1 MKIVILGYSGLIGN
15 NILENLS
22 KKTSFNLTC
31 VGRNIKKK
39 PFRNSRIK
47 YYKWDFETFK
57 KKNLLF
63 LKQADIIINCVGKT
77 ENIDGYLER
86 INVIFPKNLVKY
98 IISNKLKVRLIHLSS
113 VAVYGGAQNYLG
125 QKKLI
130 SENSVNKI
138 NDLYSKTKLDGDLLI
153 KNYTKRKLNK
163 HFSYTILRI
172 SNVFGGKEKTN
183 LYRFLM
189 FSLKFR
195 FWIKSF
201 NDVIFNFVN
210 VNDVTQAVNLIISKL
225 QVSKNKTY
233 IVSDDCK
240 QYKVFQIHQ
249 NLLKKKNI
257 KFNIPISLIKFLIKL
272 LPLPKKIINFLL
284 IISSRVSYSNKK
296 IKKELN
302 FSPRFSILEKI
313 KHLNER

>member
-1 MKIVILGYSGLIGN
+1 MKIVILGYSGLIGK

-22 KKTSFNLTC
+22 KKTSFNFTC

-39 PFRNSRIK
+39 PYRNPKIK
-47 YYKWDFETFK
+47 YHKWDFETFK

-63 LKQADIIINCVGKT
+63 LKNSDIIINCVGK
-77 ENIDGYLER
+77 IDNKDSNLR
-86 INVIFPKNLVKY
+86 SINVIFIKKLIKY
-98 IISNKLKVRLIHLSS
+98 IINNKLKVRLIHLSS

-130 SENSVNKI
+130 YENSVNKI

-153 KNYTKRKLNK
+153 KKYIKKNLNK
-163 HFSYTILRI
+163 NFSYTILRI

-189 FSLKFR
+189 FSLTFR

-201 NDVIFNFVN
+201 NDVMFNFVN
-210 VNDVTQAVNLIISKL
+210 VNDVTQAVNLVIYKFK
-225 QVSKNKTY
+225 VSKNKTY

-240 QYKVFQIHQ
+240 QYKVFQTYQ
-249 NLLKKKNI
+249 NLLKKKIINI
-257 KFNIPISLIKFLIKL
+257 YIPISLIKFLIKFF
-272 LPLPKKIINFLL
+272 PLPKKIINFVLT
-284 IISSRVSYSNKK
+284 ISSRVSYSNKK

-302 FSPRFSILEKI
+302 FCSRFSILEKI
-313 KHLNER
+313 KTLK